1 MPAFF
6 VFLSSI
12 KSCSSSPSPFLKS
25 FAKNGKPQS
34 CADHS
39 ENSHLS
45 YVNTN
50 TQPSSPPDPVPGRLQ
65 RVAGLPLLC
74 GFSLAVECRFHGTG
88 QATQQNCTLTWSRL
102 TTQWTTGSPRWSL
115 RHRSG
120 SPWPRTRGWALR
132 LRMGEGRDQQTLGF
146 PGLDIH
152 AWHEC
157 RRPKLT

>member
-1 MPAFF
+1 MLAFF
-6 VFLSSI
+6 VFPSSI

-25 FAKNGKPQS
+25 FAENGKPQS
-34 CADHS
+34 CADRS

-45 YVNTN
+45 YINTN
-50 TQPSSPPDPVPGRLQ
+50 TQPSSPPDPVPRRLQ
-65 RVAGLPLLC
+65 RVAGPLMLC
-74 GFSLAVECRFHGTG
+74 GFSLAMECRFHGTG

-102 TTQWTTGSPRWSL
+102 TTQLTTESHRWSP

-120 SPWPRTRGWALR
+120 SPRPRTLGRALR

-152 AWHEC
+152 A
-157 RRPKLT
+157 